1 MKELER
7 IPLLYG
13 CILKAFYVG
22 SALLT
27 DEFPHES
34 AVSRNHLQL
43 QLTILKPR
51 SSWVLFCPQS
61 CRWKEVFL
69 YRLVISHF
77 GRLSASEVVTSR
89 DLQCLFIDAYL
100 HNVSIFIA

>member
-13 CILKAFYVG
+13 CILETFYVG

-27 DEFPHES
+27 DGLPHES

-43 QLTILKPR
+43 QLTILQPR
-51 SSWVLFCPQS
+51 SSWVIFCPQS
-61 CRWKEVFL
+61 CCGKEVFL
-69 YRLVISHF
+69 YRLMRSHF

-100 HNVSIFIA
+100 PNVSIFIV